1 MNSIDTTPRDLK
13 EVINGIT
20 QEIQNENIEEARD
33 LLFSLVPDELDAD
46 DSGEYLFLAGYV
58 SGLDVPLNN
67 ELFLA
72 YNRDYDIEI
81 DHNGNVV
88 PPVLVEMV
96 KGFINGVIQ
105 KVIDMQGY
113 FDDEFWDENG
123 EFINIPEMSRL
134 LAEANKKAANLIFVK

>member
-81 DHNGNVV
+81 DHNCNVV